1 MKKDFDFEKF
11 EDEMTELGDTLGL
24 SVSLVKTIDIISDD
38 EINFEKQ
45 DMENLTVILKNLLE
59 DAAVQYS
66 KIEKLLC
73 L

>member
-45 DMENLTVILKNLLE
+45 DMENLTVILKNLIE